1 VIIEKRKMGVSSM
14 AAPISRMV
22 KVFGIVIC
30 LPLIVR
36 LAFIEE
42 GSHNL
47 LFVGA
52 K

>member
-1 VIIEKRKMGVSSM
+1 M

-47 LFVGA
+47 LFVGVN
-52 K
+52 